1 MLTAVVILLS
11 KYFSNAKEKM
21 NKENI
26 AINKDGI
33 RVNNA
38 KDIIYFLFA
47 IDPLTLILFL
57 MEFFTSMKIKIKNK
71 SNRQIL
77 KINKICKLSSFN
89 MIKLLLINVKKV
101 TNPKEIVKIK
111 TIMMNKFL
119 FNKANII

>member
-1 MLTAVVILLS
+1 
-11 KYFSNAKEKM
+11 M
-21 NKENI
+21 NNENI
-26 AINKDGI
+26 AINKEGI
-33 RVNNA
+33 SVNNPN
-38 KDIIYFLFA
+38 DIIYFLLA
-47 IDPLTLILFL
+47 IEPLTLILFL

-77 KINKICKLSSFN
+77 KINNICKLSSFN
-89 MIKLLLINVKKV
+89 LIKLLLINVKKV